1 MPKDNSKKATPLS
14 GFDFLKKLGLG
25 RVKRVDPVDSDLQP
39 VQRGQVI
46 GTVSK
51 DRPDKVEKTVIDI
64 PYSSVI
70 SSEAATRRD
79 GSTVKSRYGQDM
91 TRIVIRL
98 PRKMELDGY
107 SMDGL
112 RVEIVNPDKYL
123 ERAEKTGIL
132 QAAFNDSRPLKLSG
146 FKDGR
151 AIELT
156 VGQDKIGEF
165 VENLEKCCEGLINIP
180 TGRVAQTAERDERAA
195 TKDKSREGSLRPANK
210 KEQPAPA
217 SGKRSAFDEKRPLD
231 GQFIGTKNLAKG
243 IKFDNPKVVIPYGNI
258 LGSEVMSDKAGKV
271 KTNQYGQVLNSVTI
285 SLPEGVKVGGYSL
298 DGFTTKVVV
307 VDKYL
312 DAAATKGSLQIM
324 FNSRY
329 DLKLARDD
337 GDGKTYVTI
346 GRDKVGEFAKSLRVK
361 SDPILEKD
369 EKNNKDNEDN
379 KDNEESL
386 DEMMSDKKEE
396 ASIVAADTAER
407 KTSDR
412 ESAER

>member
-396 ASIVAADTAER
+396 ASLVAADTAER

>member
-1 MPKDNSKKATPLS
+1 MPKDNSKKATPLP

-39 VQRGQVI
+39 VQRGRVI

-79 GSTVKSRYGQDM
+79 GSAVKSRYGQDM

-132 QAAFNDSRPLKLSG
+132 QAAFNDSRPLKLNG

-156 VGQDKIGEF
+156 VGQDRIAEF
-165 VENLEKCCEGLINIP
+165 VNNLEKCCEGLINIP
-180 TGRVAQTAERDERAA
+180 TGRDVQTAERGNHV
-195 TKDKSREGSLRPANK
+195 KPMDKSRESVH
-210 KEQPAPA
+210 QPADKKDQSALA
-217 SGKRSAFDEKRPLD
+217 SDKKAFSSEKRPLD
-231 GQFIGTKNLAKG
+231 GQFIGTKKLAKDV
-243 IKFDNPKVVIPYGNI
+243 KFDNPKVVIPYENI
-258 LGSEVMSDKAGKV
+258 LASEPMSDKDGKV

-285 SLPEGVKVGGYSL
+285 ALPDGVKVGGYSL
-298 DGFTTKVVV
+298 EGFTTKVVV

-312 DAAATKGSLQIM
+312 DGAADKGSLQIM

-329 DLKLARDD
+329 DLKLSRDD
-337 GDGKTYVTI
+337 GDDKTYVTI
-346 GRDKVGEFAKSLRVK
+346 GRDKVGEFAKSLRDK
-361 SDPILEKD
+361 SGSILEND
-369 EKNNKDNEDN
+369 EKENNK
-379 KDNEESL
+379 KNEESL
-386 DEMMSDKKEE
+386 DEMMGDKKEE
-396 ASIVAADTAER
+396 ASLVAAETAER

-412 ESAER
+412 ETVDR

>member
-1 MPKDNSKKATPLS
+1 MPKDNSQNAKTLG

-25 RVKRVDPVDSDLQP
+25 RVKHIDPVGPDLAP
-39 VQRGQVI
+39 VQKGQVI
-46 GTVSK
+46 GTASK
-51 DRPDKVEKTVIDI
+51 DRNDEVEKMVISI

-70 SSEAATRRD
+70 SSTVALRRD
-79 GSTVKSRYGQDM
+79 GSPVKSRYGQDM
-91 TRIVIRL
+91 SRIVIRL

-132 QAAFNDSRPLKLSG
+132 QASFNDSRPLKLSG

-156 VGQDKIGEF
+156 VGQDKIGDF
-165 VENLEKCCEGLINIP
+165 VGNLEKCCEELLNMP
-180 TGRVAQTAERDERAA
+180 TGKDVLTAERSGHVAA
-195 TKDKSREGSLRPANK
+195 MNKSREGALRPADK

-217 SGKRSAFDEKRPLD
+217 SGKRSAPDEKRPLD
-231 GQFIGTKNLAKG
+231 GQFIGTKNLAKDV
-243 IKFDNPKVVIPYGNI
+243 KFDNPKVVIPYGSI
-258 LGSEVMSDKAGKV
+258 LGSEPMSDKDGKV
-271 KTNQYGQVLNSVTI
+271 KTNQYGQILNSVTV

-298 DGFTTKVVV
+298 DGFTAKVVV

-312 DAAATKGSLQIM
+312 DGAADEGSLQIM

-329 DLKLARDD
+329 DLKLTRD
-337 GDGKTYVTI
+337 GSDGKTYITI
-346 GRDKVGEFAKSLRVK
+346 GRDKVGEFAKSLREK
-361 SDPILEKD
+361 SDSILEKE
-369 EKNNKDNEDN
+369 EKENNKNDKE
-379 KDNEESL
+379 NEESL
-386 DEMMSDKKEE
+386 DEMMGDKKEE
-396 ASIVAADTAER
+396 ASLVAVNTAER

-412 ESAER
+412 GTDDR

>member
-1 MPKDNSKKATPLS
+1 MPKDNSKKATLLP

-51 DRPDKVEKTVIDI
+51 DRPDKIEKTVIDI

-79 GSTVKSRYGQDM
+79 GSAVKSRYGQDM

-112 RVEIVNPDKYL
+112 RVEIVNPDKFL

-165 VENLEKCCEGLINIP
+165 VGNLEKCCEGLINIP
-180 TGRVAQTAERDERAA
+180 TGRDAQTAERDERVAA
-195 TKDKSREGSLRPANK
+195 KDKSREGSLRPADK
-210 KEQPAPA
+210 KERTVPAAVKKGA
-217 SGKRSAFDEKRPLD
+217 SDEKRPLD
-231 GQFIGTKNLAKG
+231 GQFIGTKNLAKD

-258 LGSEVMSDKAGKV
+258 LGSEPMSDKDGKV
-271 KTNQYGQVLNSVTI
+271 KTNQYGQVLNSVTV
-285 SLPEGVKVGGYSL
+285 SLPKGVKVGGYSL
-298 DGFTTKVVV
+298 GGFTTKVVV

-312 DAAATKGSLQIM
+312 DAAAAKGSLQIM

-329 DLKLARDD
+329 DLKLSRHD
-337 GDGKTYVTI
+337 GNGKTYVTI
-346 GRDKVGEFAKSLRVK
+346 GRDKVAEFAKSLREK
-361 SDPILEKD
+361 SASILEKD
-369 EKNNKDNEDN
+369 EKDNNKNN
-379 KDNEESL
+379 KGNEESL

-396 ASIVAADTAER
+396 ASLVAANTAER

-412 ESAER
+412 ETGVR

>member
-1 MPKDNSKKATPLS
+1 MPKDNSKKATPLP

-70 SSEAATRRD
+70 SSESATRRD
-79 GSTVKSRYGQDM
+79 GSPVKSRYGQDM
-91 TRIVIRL
+91 TCIVIRL

-165 VENLEKCCEGLINIP
+165 VGNLEKCCEGLINIP
-180 TGRVAQTAERDERAA
+180 AGRNVPTAERSGHA
-195 TKDKSREGSLRPANK
+195 TAKDKSRECALRPADK
-210 KEQPAPA
+210 KERAVPAA
-217 SGKRSAFDEKRPLD
+217 VKKGVSDEKRPLD
-231 GQFIGTKNLAKG
+231 GQFIGTKNLAKDV
-243 IKFDNPKVVIPYGNI
+243 KFDNPKVVIPYGNI
-258 LGSEVMSDKAGKV
+258 LGSEVMSDKDGKV

-298 DGFTTKVVV
+298 DGFTAKVVV

-312 DAAATKGSLQIM
+312 DAAANKGSLQIM

-329 DLKLARDD
+329 DLKLSRNG

-346 GRDKVGEFAKSLRVK
+346 GRDKVGEFAKSLREK
-361 SDPILEKD
+361 ADIILENDEKD
-369 EKNNKDNEDN
+369 KNKNNKE
-379 KDNEESL
+379 NEESL
-386 DEMMSDKKEE
+386 DEMMNDKKEE
-396 ASIVAADTAER
+396 ASLVAANTAER

-412 ESAER
+412 ETGVR

>member
-1 MPKDNSKKATPLS
+1 MPKDNSKKATPLP

-79 GSTVKSRYGQDM
+79 GSAVKSRYGQDM

-165 VENLEKCCEGLINIP
+165 VGNLEKCCEGLINIP
-180 TGRVAQTAERDERAA
+180 TGRDAQMVERDEHAA
-195 TKDKSREGSLRPANK
+195 TKDKSREGSLRPADK
-210 KEQPAPA
+210 KERAVPAA
-217 SGKRSAFDEKRPLD
+217 VKKGVSDEKRPLD
-231 GQFIGTKNLAKG
+231 GQFIGTKNLAKD

-258 LGSEVMSDKAGKV
+258 LGSEPMSDKAGKV

-312 DAAATKGSLQIM
+312 DAAADNGSLQIM

-329 DLKLARDD
+329 DLKLSRDD

-346 GRDKVGEFAKSLRVK
+346 GRDRVGEFAKSLREK
-361 SDPILEKD
+361 SDSILEKD
-369 EKNNKDNEDN
+369 EKKNNKNN
-379 KDNEESL
+379 KESEESL
-386 DEMMSDKKEE
+386 DVMMSDKKEE
-396 ASIVAADTAER
+396 ASLVAADTAER

-412 ESAER
+412 ETNIR

>member
-51 DRPDKVEKTVIDI
+51 DRPDKVEKTVINI

-79 GSTVKSRYGQDM
+79 GSAVKSRYGQDM

-165 VENLEKCCEGLINIP
+165 VGNLEKCCEGLINIP
-180 TGRVAQTAERDERAA
+180 TGKDVPMAERDERAS
-195 TKDKSREGSLRPANK
+195 TKDKSREGALRPADK
-210 KEQPAPA
+210 KERTVPA
-217 SGKRSAFDEKRPLD
+217 SAKKGVSDEKRPLD
-231 GQFIGTKNLAKG
+231 GQFIGTKNLAKDV
-243 IKFDNPKVVIPYGNI
+243 KFDNPKVVIPYGNI
-258 LGSEVMSDKAGKV
+258 LGSETMSDRDGKV

-298 DGFTTKVVV
+298 EGFTAKVVV

-312 DAAATKGSLQIM
+312 DAAAGKGSLQIM

-329 DLKLARDD
+329 DLKLSRND
-337 GDGKTYVTI
+337 GNGKTYVTI
-346 GRDKVGEFAKSLRVK
+346 GRDKVGEFAKSLREK
-361 SDPILEKD
+361 SDSILEKD
-369 EKNNKDNEDN
+369 EKENNKNY
-379 KDNEESL
+379 KKEESL

-396 ASIVAADTAER
+396 ASLVAADTAER

-412 ESAER
+412 ETGAR

>member
-1 MPKDNSKKATPLS
+1 MPKDNSKKATPLP

-51 DRPDKVEKTVIDI
+51 DRPDKVEKTIIDI

-79 GSTVKSRYGQDM
+79 GSAVKSRYGQDM

-165 VENLEKCCEGLINIP
+165 VGNLEKCCEGLINIP
-180 TGRVAQTAERDERAA
+180 TGKDVPMAERSGHA
-195 TKDKSREGSLRPANK
+195 TAKDKSREGALQPADK
-210 KEQPAPA
+210 KERAVPAA
-217 SGKRSAFDEKRPLD
+217 VKKGVSDEKSPLD
-231 GQFIGTKNLAKG
+231 GQFIGTKNLAKD
-243 IKFDNPKVVIPYGNI
+243 IKFDNPKVVIPYDNI
-258 LGSEVMSDKAGKV
+258 LGSEAMSDRDGKV

-298 DGFTTKVVV
+298 GGFTTKVVV

-312 DAAATKGSLQIM
+312 DAAADKGSLQIM

-329 DLKLARDD
+329 DLKLSRDD
-337 GDGKTYVTI
+337 GGDKTHVTI
-346 GRDKVGEFAKSLRVK
+346 GRDKVGEFAKSLREK
-361 SDPILEKD
+361 ADIILEND
-369 EKNNKDNEDN
+369 EKKNNKNN
-379 KDNEESL
+379 KENEESL

-396 ASIVAADTAER
+396 ASLVAANTAER

-412 ESAER
+412 ETNIR

>member
-1 MPKDNSKKATPLS
+1 MPKDNSKKATPLP

-51 DRPDKVEKTVIDI
+51 DRPDKVEKTVINI

-123 ERAEKTGIL
+123 ERAEKMGIL

-180 TGRVAQTAERDERAA
+180 TGRNVPTAERGGHAA
-195 TKDKSREGSLRPANK
+195 TKDKSREGALRPADK

-217 SGKRSAFDEKRPLD
+217 SVKKGVSDEKRPLD
-231 GQFIGTKNLAKG
+231 GQFIGTKNLAKDV
-243 IKFDNPKVVIPYGNI
+243 KFDNPKAVIPYGNI
-258 LGSEVMSDKAGKV
+258 LGSETMSDKAGKV

-285 SLPEGVKVGGYSL
+285 SLPEGVKVDGYSL
-298 DGFTTKVVV
+298 GGFTAKVVV

-312 DAAATKGSLQIM
+312 DAAAAKGSLQIM

-329 DLKLARDD
+329 DLKLSRDD
-337 GDGKTYVTI
+337 GGDKTYVTI
-346 GRDKVGEFAKSLRVK
+346 GRDKVGEFAKSLREK
-361 SDPILEKD
+361 SDTILEKD
-369 EKNNKDNEDN
+369 EKENNKNN
-379 KDNEESL
+379 KENEESL
-386 DEMMSDKKEE
+386 DEMMSGKKEE
-396 ASIVAADTAER
+396 AALVAANTAER

-412 ESAER
+412 ETGVR

>member
-1 MPKDNSKKATPLS
+1 MPKDNSKKAIPLS

-156 VGQDKIGEF
+156 VGQDKIGDF
-165 VENLEKCCEGLINIP
+165 VTNLERCCEGLINIP
-180 TGRVAQTAERDERAA
+180 TGKNVQTTERDGHVPAM
-195 TKDKSREGSLRPANK
+195 DKSRVGALRAADK

-217 SGKRSAFDEKRPLD
+217 SGKRGTSDEKRPLD
-231 GQFIGTKNLAKG
+231 GQFIGTKNLAKDV
-243 IKFDNPKVVIPYGNI
+243 KFDNPKVVIPYGNI
-258 LGSEVMSDKAGKV
+258 LGSETMSDKDGRV

-312 DAAATKGSLQIM
+312 DAAVTKGSLQIM

-329 DLKLARDD
+329 DLKLSRDD
-337 GDGKTYVTI
+337 GEGDGRTYVTI
-346 GRDKVGEFAKSLRVK
+346 GRDKVGEFAKSLREK
-361 SDPILEKD
+361 SDSILEKD
-369 EKNNKDNEDN
+369 EKDNNKNN

-386 DEMMSDKKEE
+386 DEMMSGKKEE
-396 ASIVAADTAER
+396 ASLVAADTAER

-412 ESAER
+412 ETGVR

>member
-1 MPKDNSKKATPLS
+1 MPKDNSKKATPLP

-51 DRPDKVEKTVIDI
+51 DRPDKVKKTVIDI

-79 GSTVKSRYGQDM
+79 GSAVKSRYGQDM

-146 FKDGR
+146 FKNGR

-165 VENLEKCCEGLINIP
+165 VGNLEKCCEGLINIP
-180 TGRVAQTAERDERAA
+180 TGKDAQTADRDERVAM
-195 TKDKSREGSLRPANK
+195 KDKSREGALRPADK
-210 KEQPAPA
+210 KGRTVPAA
-217 SGKRSAFDEKRPLD
+217 VKKGVDDEKRPLD
-231 GQFIGTKNLAKG
+231 GQFIGTKNLAKDV
-243 IKFDNPKVVIPYGNI
+243 KFDNPKVVIPYGNI

-298 DGFTTKVVV
+298 DGFTAKAVV

-312 DAAATKGSLQIM
+312 DAAAAKGSLQIM

-329 DLKLARDD
+329 DLKLSRDA
-337 GDGKTYVTI
+337 GGNKTYVTI
-346 GRDKVGEFAKSLRVK
+346 GRDKIGEFAKSLREK
-361 SDPILEKD
+361 SDSILEKD
-369 EKNNKDNEDN
+369 EKENNKNN
-379 KDNEESL
+379 KENEESL
-386 DEMMSDKKEE
+386 DEMMSGKKEE
-396 ASIVAADTAER
+396 ASLVAADTAER

-412 ESAER
+412 ETGIR

>member
-1 MPKDNSKKATPLS
+1 MPKSSNQKATPLS
-14 GFDFLKKLGLG
+14 GFDFLKKLGIG

-39 VQRGQVI
+39 VQKGQVI
-46 GTVSK
+46 GIASK
-51 DRPDKVEKTVIDI
+51 DRPEKVEKTVIDI

-79 GSTVKSRYGQDM
+79 GTAVKSRYGQDM
-91 TRIVIRL
+91 SRIVIRL

-112 RVEIVNPDKYL
+112 RVEIINPDKYL

-165 VENLEKCCEGLINIP
+165 LGNLEKCCEGLINIP
-180 TGRVAQTAERDERAA
+180 TGRDIQTAERGNHAKPMGKNRESAPQPV
-195 TKDKSREGSLRPANK
+195 DKKA
-210 KEQPAPA
+210 QPTPA
-217 SGKRSAFDEKRPLD
+217 SDKKGVSDEKRPLD
-231 GQFIGTKNLAKG
+231 GQFIGTKNLAKEV
-243 IKFDNPKVVIPYGNI
+243 KFDNPKVVIPYENI
-258 LGSEVMSDKAGKV
+258 LASEPMSDKHGKV
-271 KTNQYGQVLNSVTI
+271 KTNRYGQVLNLVTI
-285 SLPEGVKVGGYSL
+285 SVPDGVEVGGYSL
-298 DGFTTKVVV
+298 EGFTTKVVV

-312 DAAATKGSLQIM
+312 DSAADKGLLQIM
-324 FNSRY
+324 FNSRF
-329 DLKLARDD
+329 DLKLSRVD
-337 GDGKTYVTI
+337 GDDRTYVTI
-346 GRDKVGEFAKSLRVK
+346 GRDKVGEFAKSLREK
-361 SDPILEKD
+361 SGSILEND
-369 EKNNKDNEDN
+369 EKKNNKDN
-379 KDNEESL
+379 KKYEESL

-396 ASIVAADTAER
+396 AFLVAARTAER

-412 ESAER
+412 GTVDR

>member
-1 MPKDNSKKATPLS
+1 MPKDNSQKTTPLP

-79 GSTVKSRYGQDM
+79 GSAVKSRYGQDM

-165 VENLEKCCEGLINIP
+165 VGNLEKCCEGLINIP
-180 TGRVAQTAERDERAA
+180 TGKDVPMAERGGHA
-195 TKDKSREGSLRPANK
+195 TAKDKSREGALQPADK
-210 KEQPAPA
+210 KERAVPAA
-217 SGKRSAFDEKRPLD
+217 VKKGVSDEKSPLD
-231 GQFIGTKNLAKG
+231 GQFIGTKNLAKD

-258 LGSEVMSDKAGKV
+258 LGSEPMSDKAGKV
-271 KTNQYGQVLNSVTI
+271 KTNQYGQVLNSITI

-298 DGFTTKVVV
+298 GGFTTKVVV

-312 DAAATKGSLQIM
+312 DAAADKGSLQIM

-329 DLKLARDD
+329 DLKLSRDD
-337 GDGKTYVTI
+337 GGDKTHVTI
-346 GRDKVGEFAKSLRVK
+346 GRDKVGEFAKSLREK
-361 SDPILEKD
+361 ADIILEND
-369 EKNNKDNEDN
+369 EKENNKNNKE
-379 KDNEESL
+379 NEESL

-396 ASIVAADTAER
+396 ASLVAANTAER

-412 ESAER
+412 ETNIR